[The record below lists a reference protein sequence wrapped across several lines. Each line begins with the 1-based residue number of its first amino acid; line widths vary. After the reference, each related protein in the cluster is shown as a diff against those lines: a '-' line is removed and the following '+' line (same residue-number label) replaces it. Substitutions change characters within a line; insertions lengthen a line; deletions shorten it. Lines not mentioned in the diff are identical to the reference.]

1 MRLFKMSLSFHM
13 ALAIVLGILVG
24 LFFGE
29 GCRIFAP
36 WGNAYIMLMKVTA
49 VPYLIGAIIHGVG
62 QFSATQGKLILKNGI
77 IFIAIAWAI
86 NIGMIYLITAIFP
99 KAQGSHFSSYVSTE
113 PSSLNFAELLIPE
126 NIFYDLANN
135 IIPAIVIFSLL
146 IGIALIHLKEKQAMM
161 SSLETLVG
169 ALTRITGW
177 IARVTPLGTFLIIA
191 NQVGTIHF
199 TTIKQLSTYIILY
212 LLGLSIVIFWIF
224 PRLVSMLTSIHAFKW
239 TKDMLPILILAYTT
253 NVVIVC
259 LPYIIQLVQRETE
272 MFYTKDEKVQS
283 QIQGTVSVVFNLP
296 LGSLFITVFVFF
308 ASLFYNSHLTAGNQ
322 FELFFTTFLT
332 SLGAVGLGSWINS
345 LTFLLDAMN
354 LPMEA
359 INIYL
364 VTLPF
369 TAGFQSMVSAMEIAS
384 LSLFITLA
392 CRQLIKFRWQKILK
406 GCVLICAPVFLLF
419 FGIKLFNPLPKIQN
433 QTKSIFELSLKPS
446 PSAAA
451 SENTYS
457 TVEGH
462 EKSAA
467 LAKNEDAFDHILKT
481 KTLKIG
487 FNTNV
492 VPFCF
497 YNNNHEIVGYDMAFA
512 LQLARDLGCKLELVP
527 MEFGSL
533 EKDLNE
539 GRYDI
544 AMSAIS
550 INEERLQHLNFSHPY
565 LTGKVVFVVKKNCPN
580 VFTSLES
587 INANPDLK
595 IAVLKG
601 SSYETLAYKLF
612 PKDKIVLIDNYE
624 KFDSPSCAD
633 ALLWQEQEAIHWIIN
648 HPKYK
653 TASTTPPIGIDT
665 LAYPVDVS
673 AERLLVFLNQWL
685 QLKEAEGFT
694 EKQYNLWVLGKT
706 QPSSSEERRWSIIH
720 NVLHWL
726 D

>member
-1 MRLFKMSLSFHM
+1 
-13 ALAIVLGILVG
+13 
-24 LFFGE
+24 
-29 GCRIFAP
+29 
-36 WGNAYIMLMKVTA
+36 
-49 VPYLIGAIIHGVG
+49 
-62 QFSATQGKLILKNGI
+62 NGI

-99 KAQGSHFSSYVSTE
+99 KAQGTHFSSYVSSTHS
-113 PSSLNFAELLIPE
+113 PVNFAELLIPE

-146 IGIALIHLKEKQAMM
+146 IGISLIHLKEKQAMM

-199 TTIKQLSTYIILY
+199 STIKQLGTYIILY

-224 PRLVSMLTSIHAFKW
+224 PRLVSMLTSINAFKW
-239 TKDMLPILILAYTT
+239 TKDMMPILILAYTT

-272 MFYTKDEKVQS
+272 MFYTKDEKVQN

-296 LGSLFITVFVFF
+296 LGSLFITVFIFF
-308 ASLFYNSHLTAGNQ
+308 ASLFYQTTLTAGNQ

-332 SLGAVGLGSWINS
+332 SLGGVGLGSWINS

-354 LPMEA
+354 LPLEA

-364 VTLPF
+364 ITLPF

-392 CRQLIKFRWQKILK
+392 CRQLIKFRLEKILR
-406 GCVLICAPVFLLF
+406 GCVLIAGPVFLLF
-419 FGIKLFNPLPKIQN
+419 LGIKLFNPLPKIQN
-433 QTKSIFELSLKPS
+433 QTKSIYELSLKPG
-446 PSAAA
+446 PSSSAQKKTTEKPIAIEA
-451 SENTYS
+451 E
-457 TVEGH
+457 EKH
-462 EKSAA
+462 EKSEVHG
-467 LAKNEDAFDHILKT
+467 KSGDAFDHILST
-481 KTLKIG
+481 RTLRVG

-497 YNNNHEIVGYDMAFA
+497 YSNNHEIVGYDVAFA
-512 LQLARDLGCKLELVP
+512 LELAKDLGCRLELVP
-527 MEFGSL
+527 MEFGNL
-533 EKDLNE
+533 EKDLKE
-539 GRYDI
+539 DRYDI
-544 AMSAIS
+544 AMSAVS
-550 INEERLQHLNFSHPY
+550 INEKRLQQLNFSHPY
-565 LTGKVVFVVKKNCPN
+565 LTGKVVLVVRKDCPN
-580 VFTSLES
+580 IFTSLDE
-587 INANPDLK
+587 IDAKPDIK
-595 IAVLKG
+595 IAALKG

-612 PKDKIVLIDNYE
+612 PSYKIVLIDDYDT
-624 KFDSPSCAD
+624 FAQARCAD
-633 ALLWQEQEAIHWIIN
+633 ALLWQEQEAIHWIVN

-653 TASTTPPIGIDT
+653 TVMPTPSIGTDI
-665 LAYPVDVS
+665 LAYPVKVS
-673 AERLLVFLNQWL
+673 SERLLVFLNQWL
-685 QLKEAEGFT
+685 QLKESEGFT

-706 QPSSSEERRWSIIH
+706 QPASAEERRWSFIH
-720 NVLHWL
+720 DVLHW
-726 D
+726 DN